1 MVIEKSELKVGGSLY
16 ASIVDFLYREAD
28 LLDKGRFRE
37 WLGFLTEDI
46 DYRMPVRTT
55 RMRAAGPGY
64 SEDMDFLIEDMA
76 SLKMRIG
83 RVETEYA
90 WAEDPPS
97 RTRHLITN
105 VLVEAGENDNEV
117 QVMSNFLVYRTSG
130 DISTPDLFSGLRED
144 VLRDVE
150 DEWRLAR
157 RMILVDHTVMGA
169 SSLSIF
175 F

>member
-1 MVIEKSELKVGGSLY
+1 VIEKSELEVGGSLY
-16 ASIVDFLYREAD
+16 ASIVEFFYREAA

-37 WLGFLTEDI
+37 WLGLLTEDI

-55 RMRAAGPGY
+55 RMRAAGQGY

-76 SLKMRIG
+76 SLKMRI
-83 RVETEYA
+83 RRMETEFA

-105 VLVEAGENDNEV
+105 ILAEAGEGEHEA
-117 QVMSNFLVYRTSG
+117 QAISYFLVYRSHG
-130 DISTPDLFSGLRED
+130 DISTPDLFSGVRED
-144 VLRDVE
+144 VLREE
-150 DEWRLAR
+150 DNEWRLAR
-157 RMILVDHTVMGA
+157 RKILVDHTVMGA

>member
-1 MVIEKSELKVGGSLY
+1 MIEKSELEVGGSLY
-16 ASIVDFLYREAD
+16 ASIVEFLYREAA

-37 WLGFLTEDI
+37 WLDLLTEDI

-64 SEDMDFLIEDMA
+64 SDDMDFLAEDMA

-83 RVETEYA
+83 RMETEFA

-105 VLVEAGENDNEV
+105 ILVEAGEGEHEARA
-117 QVMSNFLVYRTSG
+117 SSYFLVYRSHG
-130 DISTPDLFSGLRED
+130 DISKPDLFSGVRED
-144 VLRDVE
+144 VLRDV
-150 DEWRLAR
+150 DNEWRLAR
-157 RMILVDHTVMGA
+157 RKILVDHTVMGA